1 MRQYELAYIAD
12 PDLDEQ
18 SLRDLEERVE
28 GWINAAGGSLVDVD
42 RWGRKR
48 FAYPIQKKG
57 EGFYVFMRV
66 QMPPQASSEVE
77 RDLRLNEQ
85 ILRYMITVLEQA

>member
-18 SLRDLEERVE
+18 ELRDLEERVE
-28 GWINAAGGSLVDVD
+28 SWISAASGSLTNID
-42 RWGRKR
+42 RWGRKKL
-48 FAYPIQKKG
+48 AYPIQNKG
-57 EGFYVFMRV
+57 EGFYFFMQV
-66 QMPPQASSEVE
+66 QMPPQAISEVE

-85 ILRYMITVLEQA
+85 ILRYMITMLETT